1 MSQKF
6 ANFVGI
12 NMGLVKK
19 IGVFVLALCM
29 VSVAQAQSVG
39 LVLSGGGAKGLA
51 HIGVIRALEENEI
64 PIDYITGTS
73 IGAIIGSL
81 YAMGFSPDE
90 MEAIFRSDEFFE
102 WYNGEIN
109 DKYTFYYKRYDE
121 KSDMV
126 NLSLDQVDST
136 LSFILPTNL
145 VATQPMDLA
154 FLKIFSRYSAL
165 ADYDFDNL
173 FVPFRC
179 MATDVYNNREVMLKD
194 GDLGMSVRASMTF
207 PFYFRPIS
215 IDGNLLF
222 DGGIVNNFP
231 KDVMQQEFKPD
242 VIIGSKVASVTQKP
256 REDQVLEQIENMIMA
271 VNTRYEIA
279 PEHGILIA
287 NDFANI
293 SLLDFHK
300 IDFLHEVGYNSTMD
314 LMDSIKARITRRQS
328 IDSLTASREAFKSRL
343 PEFLVDNIYI
353 EGVDVQQKAYIRK
366 SLKQDK
372 KLLSFDQFETA
383 YYRLIAD
390 NHIESALPVAK
401 YNKGTGFFDLYL
413 QVKLEKPYHVMF
425 GANISSSAVN
435 QGFVGLEYK
444 LLKRR
449 ANYLHANLHFGRL
462 YTSFQGLYRIDFAG
476 KVPFYLQTSVTS
488 NRWDFFKS
496 NPRILSFLDATPSY
510 LIQNENNVRADFG
523 FPTGSKSKIEFG
535 GAYARMSD
543 EYYQTNNFLQT
554 DTADIT
560 KFDLLTAHVRYERK
574 TLNHRLYPT
583 EGLFDRIDL
592 RYIRGKENH
601 YPGTTSAQQQASGNQ
616 HGYFLLN
623 MHHDRYHKINAH
635 YTIGT
640 SVDIVA
646 SDKSFYRNYISSL
659 LSASAF
665 SPTPHS
671 QTLFLKNFR
680 ANSYGAFGVKQIGR
694 FTDNLSLRLEGYAFI
709 PFWKINFEESN
720 PQVFTPYYESNQ
732 PNIHFTAN
740 ANLVLHSPV
749 GPVSFSINY
758 YDEER
763 NKWFFLFH
771 FGYILFNERGID

>member
-1 MSQKF
+1 
-6 ANFVGI
+6 
-12 NMGLVKK
+12 MGLVKK
-19 IGVFVLALCM
+19 ICVFVLGLCI

-51 HIGVIRALEENEI
+51 HIGVIRALEDNEI
-64 PIDYITGTS
+64 PIDYVTGTS

-90 MEAIFRSDEFFE
+90 MEEMFRSSEFYE

-121 KSDMV
+121 KPDMV

-154 FLKIFSRYSAL
+154 FLKIFTSYSAL

-179 MATDVYNNREVMLKD
+179 VATDVYNNHAVLLKD

-231 KDVMQQEFKPD
+231 EDVMREEFDPD
-242 VIIGSKVASVTQKP
+242 IIIGSKVASVTQKP

-279 PEHGILIA
+279 PEDGILIA

-300 IDFLHEVGYNSTMD
+300 FDYLHEVGYNSTME
-314 LMDSIKARITRRQS
+314 LMDSIKKRVSRRVSEDS
-328 IDSLTASREAFKSRL
+328 IHAAREAFQYDL

-353 EGVDVQQKAYIRK
+353 EGANVQQKDYIRK
-366 SLKQDK
+366 SLKQNK
-372 KLLSFDQFETA
+372 KLLDFEQFEIA

-401 YNKGTGFFDLYL
+401 FNKETGFFDLYL
-413 QVKLEKPYHVMF
+413 NVKQEKPYHVMV
-425 GANISSSAVN
+425 GANVSSSSVN
-435 QGFVGLEYK
+435 QGFVGVEYK

-449 ANYLHANLHFGRL
+449 ANYLHANIHFGRL
-462 YTSFQGLYRIDFAG
+462 YTSFQGLYRIDFVG
-476 KVPFYLQTSVTS
+476 KLPFYLQTSLTY

-496 NPRILSFLDATPSY
+496 NPRLLFLDATPSY
-510 LIQNENNVRADFG
+510 LIQNENNLRFDFG
-523 FPTGSKSKIEFG
+523 LPVGSKSKLEFG
-535 GAYARMSD
+535 GAYARMLD

-560 KFDLLTAHVRYERK
+560 TFDLVTAHLRFERK
-574 TLNHRLYPT
+574 TLNHKLYPT
-583 EGLFDRIDL
+583 EGVFDRIDL

-601 YPGTTSAQQQASGNQ
+601 YPGTTSAQQQDYGNQ

-623 MHHDRYHKINAH
+623 MYHDRYYEINSH
-635 YTIGT
+635 YSIGT
-640 SVDIVA
+640 TLEIVA
-646 SDKSFYRNYISSL
+646 SNKTFYRNYISSL

-665 SPTPHS
+665 TPTPHA

-680 ANSYGAFGVKQIGR
+680 ANTYSAFGLKQIAR
-694 FTDNLSLRLEGYAFI
+694 FTDNLCLRLEGYAFI
-709 PFWKINFEESN
+709 PFWNINFEESE

-732 PNIHFTAN
+732 ANIHFITN
-740 ANLVLHSPV
+740 ANLVYHSPV

-771 FGYILFNERGID
+771 FGYILFNERGIE

>member
-1 MSQKF
+1 M
-6 ANFVGI
+6 I
-12 NMGLVKK
+12 PLVKK
-19 IGVFVLALCM
+19 ICAFVLCLCLI
-29 VSVAQAQSVG
+29 SFAQAQSVG

-51 HIGVIRALEENEI
+51 HIGVIRALEENNI

-90 MEAIFRSDEFFE
+90 MEAVFRSPEFYE
-102 WYNGEIN
+102 WYNGKIN

-121 KSDMV
+121 KPDMV

-136 LSFILPTNL
+136 LSFVLPTNL

-154 FLKIFSRYSAL
+154 FLKIFTRYSAL

-179 MATDVYNNREVMLKD
+179 MATDVYNNRGVMLKD

-215 IDGNLLF
+215 INGNLLF

-231 KDVMQQEFKPD
+231 EDVMREEFNPD
-242 VIIGSKVASVTQKP
+242 IIIGSKVATVTQKP
-256 REDQVLEQIENMIMA
+256 REDQVLVQIENMIMA

-279 PEHGILIA
+279 PEDGILIA

-293 SLLDFHK
+293 SLLDFYK
-300 IDFLHEVGYNSTMD
+300 LDYLHEAGYNSTML
-314 LMDSIKARITRRQS
+314 LMDSIKGRIPRRTS
-328 IDSLTASREAFKSRL
+328 IDSLDAARKDFQELL
-343 PEFLVDNIYI
+343 PEFLVDNIII
-353 EGVDVQQKAYIRK
+353 EGVNMRQKTYIRK
-366 SLKQDK
+366 SLKQNK
-372 KLLSFDQFETA
+372 KLLSFDELETA

-390 NHIESALPVAK
+390 NHIESALPIATF
-401 YNKGTGFFDLYL
+401 NKETGFFDLLL
-413 QVKLEKPYHVMF
+413 QVNQEKPYHVMF
-425 GANISSSAVN
+425 GANVSSASVN
-435 QGFVGLEYK
+435 QGFVGVEYK

-449 ANYLHANLHFGRL
+449 ANYLLANIHFGRL

-476 KVPFYLQTSVTS
+476 KLPFYIQSSLAY

-496 NPRILSFLDATPSY
+496 SPRLLFLDATPSY
-510 LIQNENNVRADFG
+510 LIQNENNVRFDFG
-523 FPTGSKSKIEFG
+523 FPTGSKSKLEFG

-560 KFDLLTAHVRYERK
+560 KFDLITAHLRFERK
-574 TLNHRLYPT
+574 TLNHKLYPT
-583 EGLFDRIDL
+583 AGLLDRIDL

-601 YPGTTSAQQQASGNQ
+601 YPGTTSAQQEAYGNQ

-623 MHHDRYHKINAH
+623 LHHDRYHKVNSH
-635 YTIGT
+635 FTIGT
-640 SVDIVA
+640 SLELVA
-646 SDKSFYRNYISSL
+646 SNKTFYRNYISSL

-680 ANSYGAFGVKQIGR
+680 ANAYSAFGVKQIVS
-694 FTDNLSLRLEGYAFI
+694 FTDNLSLRVEGYSFI
-709 PFWKINFEESN
+709 PFWEINFEESE
-720 PQVFTPYYESNQ
+720 PQVFIPYYESNQ
-732 PNIHFTAN
+732 ANIHFIAN
-740 ANLVLHSPV
+740 ANLVFHTPV

-771 FGYILFNERGID
+771 FGYVLFNERGID